1 MKAILS
7 ISTFF
12 LFIFVV
18 FSSVAKEY
26 EIGSIEAKGMTC
38 KWFSSIKQ
46 NCTKEAVQMIRH
58 KTGVVAQ
65 CGDLLFSVRYGKPAD
80 SANKKGYDLPDAR
93 YRCFP
98 AAAAPVNGPKRTC
111 RYGTV
116 CIYWKRDRVK
126 NDLLLF

>member
-46 NCTKEAVQMIRH
+46 NCTKEAVQKKNSEFSNCLTQQQMKEAKSCKNKGNQCYDELFRRAFSYCCN
-58 KTGVVAQ
+58 KTKGV
-65 CGDLLFSVRYGKPAD
+65 LK
-80 SANKKGYDLPDAR
+80 
-93 YRCFP
+93 
-98 AAAAPVNGPKRTC
+98 
-111 RYGTV
+111 
-116 CIYWKRDRVK
+116 
-126 NDLLLF
+126 